1 MHTFTLPS
9 AIEIDLV
16 EMTGVEEDLLTNRRL
31 MKNGEGINRVLL
43 NCTKRLGE
51 NEEPKMKDILD
62 LLSGD
67 RLFALV
73 RLRQISLGDEVDLE
87 LTCPNPA
94 CGEVSC
100 MSLDLNGLE
109 VTPYGEEREFEF
121 ALPGSGKVVKFGYL
135 DGHKEKR
142 LAALKE
148 PTLTAAMMIRI
159 VEIDGQPPS
168 KKLLN
173 EMTMGDRSALRKE
186 MLRVDGG
193 IDTQVDVPCDAC
205 GARIRTRL
213 EAEPGFLFPSVA
225 S

>member
-9 AIEIDLV
+9 GIEIGLV
-16 EMTGVEEDLLTNRRL
+16 EMTGAEEDLLTNRRL
-31 MKNGEGINRVLL
+31 MKNGEAINQVLL

-51 NEEPKMKDILD
+51 NAEPKMKDVLD

-73 RLRQISLGDEVDLE
+73 RLRQVSLGDEVELE
-87 LTCPNPA
+87 LACPNTG
-94 CGEVSC
+94 CGERTALTVN
-100 MSLDLNGLE
+100 LGDLE

-121 ALPGSGKVVKFGYL
+121 TLPGSGRKVKFGYL

-148 PTLTAAMMIRI
+148 PNLTAAMMIRI
-159 VEIDGQPPS
+159 LEIDGQPPS
-168 KKLLN
+168 KKALN
-173 EMTMGDRSALRKE
+173 EMSMGDRSALRKE

-193 IDTQVDVPCDAC
+193 IDTQVDVSCDAC
-205 GARIRTRL
+205 GTRIRTRL
-213 EAEPGFLFPSVA
+213 EAEPAFLFPSVA
-225 S
+225 F

>member
-1 MHTFTLPS
+1 M
-9 AIEIDLV
+9 
-16 EMTGVEEDLLTNRRL
+16 
-31 MKNGEGINRVLL
+31 
-43 NCTKRLGE
+43 
-51 NEEPKMKDILD
+51 
-62 LLSGD
+62 
-67 RLFALV
+67 
-73 RLRQISLGDEVDLE
+73 RLRQISLGDEADLE
-87 LTCPNPA
+87 LTCPNPG
-94 CGEVSC
+94 CGEATGIT
-100 MSLDLNGLE
+100 LDLNGLE

-121 ALPGSGKVVKFGYL
+121 TLPGSGKAVKFGYL

-168 KKLLN
+168 KKALD
-173 EMTMGDRSALRKE
+173 EMSMGDRSALRKE

-193 IDTQVDVPCDAC
+193 IDTQIDVPCDAC

-213 EAEPGFLFPSVA
+213 EGEPVFLFPSVA

>member
-9 AIEIDLV
+9 GIEIGLV
-16 EMTGVEEDLLTNRRL
+16 EMTGAEEDLLTNRRL
-31 MKNGEGINRVLL
+31 MKNGEAINQVLL
-43 NCTKRLGE
+43 NCTKRLGD
-51 NEEPKMKDILD
+51 NAEPKMKDVLD

-67 RLFALV
+67 RLYALV
-73 RLRQISLGDEVDLE
+73 RLRQISLGDEIELE
-87 LTCPNPA
+87 LACPNTG
-94 CGEVSC
+94 CGERTGITVN
-100 MSLDLNGLE
+100 LGDIE

-121 ALPGSGKVVKFGYL
+121 TLPGSAKKVKFGYL

-148 PTLTAAMMIRI
+148 PNLTAAMMIRI

-168 KKLLN
+168 KKALN
-173 EMTMGDRSALRKE
+173 EMSMGDRSALRKE

-193 IDTQVDVPCDAC
+193 IDTQVDVSCDAC
-205 GARIRTRL
+205 GTRIRTRL
-213 EAEPGFLFPSVA
+213 EAEPAFLFPSVA

>member
-9 AIEIDLV
+9 GIEIGLV
-16 EMTGVEEDLLTNRRL
+16 EMTGAEEDLLTNRRL
-31 MKNGEGINRVLL
+31 MKNGEAINQVLL

-51 NEEPKMKDILD
+51 NAEPKMKDILD

-73 RLRQISLGDEVDLE
+73 RLRQVSLGDEVELE
-87 LTCPNPA
+87 LACPNTG
-94 CGEVSC
+94 CGERTPLTVN
-100 MSLDLNGLE
+100 LGDIE
-109 VTPYGEEREFEF
+109 VTPYGEEREFGF
-121 ALPGSGKVVKFGYL
+121 TLPGSGRKVKFGYL

-148 PTLTAAMMIRI
+148 PNLTAAMMIRI

-168 KKLLN
+168 KKALN
-173 EMTMGDRSALRKE
+173 EMSMGDRSALRKE

-193 IDTQVDVPCDAC
+193 IDTQVDIPCEAC
-205 GARIRTRL
+205 GTRIRTRL
-213 EAEPGFLFPSVA
+213 EAEPAFLFPSVA